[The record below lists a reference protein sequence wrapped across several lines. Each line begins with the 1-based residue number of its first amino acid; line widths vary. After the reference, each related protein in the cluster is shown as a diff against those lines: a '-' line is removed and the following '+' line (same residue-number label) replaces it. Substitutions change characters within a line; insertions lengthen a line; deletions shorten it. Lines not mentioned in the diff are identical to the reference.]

1 LKNLVNLA
9 HSPIQKMQRVKVEFF
24 RTKNVKKQIPVK
36 YFNNLDGLRFL
47 AAFAVIFGHIQHVIH
62 QYQGYYPYVPYANKL
77 ASFGVDFF
85 FVLSGFLISYLLMQ
99 EIEKTG
105 TINIRHFYYR
115 RFLRIF
121 PLYFL
126 VGLLGIITGD
136 FWVKYFDYL
145 SLNDAQYMGYVY
157 NQADLFK
164 NLFFLCTFS
173 INFQTLLGLHNP
185 VSSLS
190 VGHFWSLGIEEQYYL
205 IWAPTLFFFRR
216 YVGAVIVAFL
226 CVGFYFSY
234 LPESDFK
241 GYFMFQ
247 YNFTVTR
254 FWYFGLGAA
263 FAWWIQHFS
272 ITMLLDRVI
281 IFFHK
286 MKLPPS
292 VFRAILSPKSL
303 IFMVYGIQLCCLIPA
318 LYYLFG
324 AFYVHF
330 NEFIVNALVALLI
343 IAVAVADYSIL
354 SVLSLENRV
363 FKYLGKISY
372 GIYIFHIFSIYF
384 TYKLLKDIGIVEKS
398 TLFYTL
404 YPIVATLISIGLAA
418 LSYEF
423 FEKRFLALKHK
434 FEPRINEFD
443 KLDESKLAKSI
454 NF

>member
-1 LKNLVNLA
+1 
-9 HSPIQKMQRVKVEFF
+9 
-24 RTKNVKKQIPVK
+24 VKKQTPVK
-36 YFNNLDGLRFL
+36 YFKNLDGLRFL
-47 AAFAVIFGHIQHVIH
+47 AAFAVILGHSQHIIH
-62 QYQGYYPYVPYANKL
+62 QYQGYYPYEPYANKL

-99 EIEKTG
+99 EIDKTG

-126 VGLLGIITGD
+126 VGLLGVCTGG

-145 SLNDAQYMGYVY
+145 SLFNGNFTGYEY
-157 NQADLFK
+157 NWADLLK
-164 NLFFLCTFS
+164 NFFFLGTFS

-185 VSSLS
+185 VSSFS
-190 VGHFWSLGIEEQYYL
+190 VGHFWSLAIEEQFYL

-216 YVGAVIVAFL
+216 YVGAVIVIFL
-226 CVGFYFSY
+226 CIGFYFSY
-234 LPESDFK
+234 LPEAKFK
-241 GYFMFQ
+241 DYFMFQ

-263 FAWWIQHFS
+263 FAWWIQYFS
-272 ITMLLDRVI
+272 INLLLERVL
-281 IFFHK
+281 IFSYNR
-286 MKLPPS
+286 KLPPS
-292 VFRAILSPKSL
+292 VFSPNSL
-303 IFMVYGIQLCCLIPA
+303 IFIVYGIQLCCLIPA

-372 GIYIFHIFSIYF
+372 GIYIFHIFSIF
-384 TYKLLKDIGIVEKS
+384 FSYKILKDMGIVEKS
-398 TLFYTL
+398 TLFYAL
-404 YPIVATLISIGLAA
+404 CPIVATLISVGLAA
-418 LSYEF
+418 LSYAF
-423 FEKRFLALKHK
+423 FEKRFLAFKHRN
-434 FEPRINEFD
+434 FDFSRICLNGF
-443 KLDESKLAKSI
+443 SR
-454 NF
+454 FTQ